1 MTSLG
6 NSWNLDNVT
15 CRLQCILKFS
25 DSESENWQYWVLLE
39 KWIYVRIGYGAVRV
53 NFAIYWSTT

>member
-1 MTSLG
+1 MTSFG

-15 CRLQCILKFS
+15 CRFQCILKFS
-25 DSESENWQYWVLLE
+25 DSEAENWQYWFLLE
-39 KWIYVRIGYGAVRV
+39 KWLYMRTGSGAVRA